1 MTANE
6 NADNYDVIYKI
17 VLVGDSGVGK
27 TNMMLRYL
35 NKEFNKDSKATVGV
49 EFGAKNTTIEGKIVK
64 GQIWD
69 TAGQERYRA
78 ITSAYYKGAKGAFVV
93 YDISQRETF
102 DSVDRWISE
111 LRSNT
116 DERMVIL
123 LIGNKSDLEDKRAV
137 KKEEGED
144 KARENEIAFLETS
157 ALTTDNIEKAFNEIL
172 NKVYEAYKT
181 FCEVELSKEAV
192 TKTLFGM
199 RMKNYGYISKVRSV
213 IHGKT
218 KVSKRYY
225 VKKKKS
231 VSL

>member
-181 FCEVELSKEAV
+181 LEGENVEIEFDDKKMIDLKEVPKEEEKSTCCLSQ
-192 TKTLFGM
+192 LF
-199 RMKNYGYISKVRSV
+199 
-213 IHGKT
+213 
-218 KVSKRYY
+218 
-225 VKKKKS
+225 
-231 VSL
+231 